1 MPDEAQV
8 AMPPPG
14 PPPKSIHR
22 ETPSDIGKP
31 SVTLE
36 IILPLRN
43 PTVVLDQTAKSLA
56 AQHDRRFS
64 ILISDNYST
73 KGREFIDGAV
83 AEFQKA
89 GITVRRVQPPVELGR
104 VEHWNW
110 AHHQAEAEW
119 LKPVFAGDWLDLEF
133 VAKLRAGITAH
144 PACRYVFSPY
154 VLHRSNT
161 EPQTVTSVWA
171 GKFRE
176 PAEMEN
182 HVLSLGMQFG
192 PPSAAAYERT
202 AFVAAG
208 GYPTPL
214 PICADSLLF
223 CALAARFGVLGL
235 AEPLCHFNIHDA
247 RFSTNLGE
255 KRKDTFRENITYLF
269 MLGYHAWAR
278 RVAFSK
284 LGFARL
290 LARETRSYL
299 SKK

>member
-8 AMPPPG
+8 ATPPG
-14 PPPKSIHR
+14 PPPKSIAT
-22 ETPSDIGKP
+22 ETPAMLRPVSG
-31 SVTLE
+31 TLI

-43 PTVVLDQTAKSLA
+43 PTMVLEQTAKSLA

-64 ILISDNYST
+64 ILISDNHST
-73 KGREFIDGAV
+73 RGREFIDGAIS
-83 AEFQKA
+83 EFQKA
-89 GITVRRVQPPVELGR
+89 GIAVRRVQPPVELGR

-133 VAKLRAGITAH
+133 VAKLRAAIAAH

-154 VLHRSNT
+154 VLHRSDT
-161 EPQTVTSVWA
+161 APLTVTSVWA
-171 GKFRE
+171 GKFHE
-176 PAEMEN
+176 AAEMER

-202 AFVAAG
+202 SFVAVG

-269 MLGYHAWAR
+269 MLAYHAWTR

-284 LGFARL
+284 PGFARL